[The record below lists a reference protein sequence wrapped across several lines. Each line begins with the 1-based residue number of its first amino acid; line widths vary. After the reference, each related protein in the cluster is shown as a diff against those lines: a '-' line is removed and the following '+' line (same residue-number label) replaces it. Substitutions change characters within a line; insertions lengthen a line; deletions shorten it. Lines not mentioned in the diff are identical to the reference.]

1 MVHTAS
7 LLSTRQLRD
16 RVWEEV
22 PVTAMVCVAS
32 NEVLHL
38 REQQFPGVVRDVT
51 LYTKGSESRK
61 NQTLS
66 VRIAL

>member
-7 LLSTRQLRD
+7 LSSTRQLRD

-32 NEVLHL
+32 HEVLHL
-38 REQQFPGVVRDVT
+38 REQQFPRVVRDVT
-51 LYTKGSESRK
+51 LYTQGSVSRK
-61 NQTLS
+61 HRILS